1 MTINGLLEYWAD
13 WCLGRFDSSG
23 RCSSKLNALMASG
36 VLLSGSSNAF
46 SQIPY
51 GIDGDAVAMTVDR
64 YVSRLSPVPAAV
76 VRVEFLT
83 VGNQLEKAANVSQQC
98 GAVVSHQNYRVTLHR
113 IIKKLEANPEIA
125 FLLRKLS

>member
-1 MTINGLLEYWAD
+1 
-13 WCLGRFDSSG
+13 
-23 RCSSKLNALMASG
+23 
-36 VLLSGSSNAF
+36 
-46 SQIPY
+46 
-51 GIDGDAVAMTVDR
+51 
-64 YVSRLSPVPAAV
+64 V

-113 IIKKLEANPEIA
+113 TIKKLEANPEIA

>member
-36 VLLSGSSNAF
+36 VSLPGSSTAF

-64 YVSRLSPVPAAV
+64 YVSRLSAVPAAV
-76 VRVEFLT
+76 LRVEFLT
-83 VGNQLEKAANVSQQC
+83 AHVSQQC

-113 IIKKLEANPEIA
+113 TIKKLEANPEIA

>member
-36 VLLSGSSNAF
+36 VSLPGSSNAF

-64 YVSRLSPVPAAV
+64 YVSR
-76 VRVEFLT
+76 RVEFLT

-113 IIKKLEANPEIA
+113 TIKKLEANPEIA